1 MTRQELEAVLSEALG
16 RIAPDVD
23 IAEIDRE
30 GDLRQEFDID
40 SLDFLTLVTA
50 LGKRFSLP
58 IPEEDYPRLR
68 SFATIVDYLDE
79 KVV

>member
-1 MTRQELEAVLSEALG
+1 MTKQELEAVLAEALR

-23 IAEIDRE
+23 VAEIDGD

-40 SLDFLTLVTA
+40 SIDFLNLITA

-68 SFATIVDYLDE
+68 SFAAIVDYLVE
-79 KVV
+79 KVA

>member
-1 MTRQELEAVLSEALG
+1 MTKQELETVLTEALR

-23 IAEIDRE
+23 VAEIDRD

-40 SLDFLTLVTA
+40 SIDFLNLITA

-68 SFATIVDYLDE
+68 SFAAIVDYLVE
-79 KVV
+79 KVA

>member
-1 MTRQELEAVLSEALG
+1 MTKQELETVLTDALR

-23 IAEIDRE
+23 VAEIDRD

-40 SLDFLTLVTA
+40 SIDFLNLITA

-68 SFATIVDYLDE
+68 SFAAIGDYLVE
-79 KVV
+79 KVA